1 MSFGQIIKGTLLPK
15 VPLKELYE
23 EDTSNESSNSN
34 TTIKSAYKAPSNRP
48 DSSQKT
54 GATSPFVKIAGQIVR
69 NIDTMVID
77 ETQFIPR
84 VMLTF
89 TDGAGEFAG
98 DYFPKVDLIMSLY
111 LKVGTEKLKPVRCD
125 FLITEVK
132 SSPAKYTGDRKGIGI
147 GTTYLIKGEL
157 YVPGIYN
164 NVSKS
169 YAGMNSKETLKR
181 ICEDLNLGFAEN
193 ESSPNDKMTWINTN
207 HGAYQFIQNIAKHAY
222 QDDDSFFS
230 VFIDK
235 YYFLNY
241 VEVNR
246 QLKVEEAPLTFL
258 NAQNALMSG
267 ISQQVKNDAIKKQL
281 EEQTIVNYLTTEL
294 DQSRGPN
301 YITSLNL
308 ISDQGQI
315 IKQQGY
321 KKNIFYY
328 DHLKATKVPKEK
340 FKDFFMA
347 PLKSIDRNQTHYLVP
362 TETSLAENKI
372 KKWMNIDYGN
382 NHPEWNAA
390 RLLNDHNLREL
401 DKIKLRVTLNGINF
415 QVVRGFA
422 VPVYISVQ
430 EAEKI
435 FKSTPN
441 ANDQKLKEKVE
452 APDLR
457 KQTPDQQLSGY
468 YYVSGAKY
476 HYDAMHPNGLYTELF
491 LARREW
497 KPSKKTP

>member
-23 EDTSNESSNSN
+23 EDTSNDTPNN
-34 TTIKSAYKAPSNRP
+34 GKVKAAYKAPANLP

-54 GATSPFVKIAGQIVR
+54 GANSPFVKIAGQIVR
-69 NIDTMVID
+69 NIDTMVLD
-77 ETQFIPR
+77 ETHFIPT

-132 SSPAKYTGDRKGIGI
+132 STPAKYTGARTGVGI
-147 GTTYLIKGEL
+147 GTSYLIKGEL

-169 YAGMNSKETLKR
+169 YANLNSKEALKR
-181 ICEDLNLGFAEN
+181 ICEDLKLGFAEN
-193 ESSPNDKMTWINTN
+193 ESSPNDKMTWININ
-207 HGAYQFIQNIAKHAY
+207 SGAYHFIQTIAKHAY

-246 QLKVEEAPLTFL
+246 QLKIEDPQLTFL
-258 NAQNALMSG
+258 TAANALASG
-267 ISQQVKNDAIKKQL
+267 ISQKVKGDAVKKQL
-281 EEQTIVNYLTTEL
+281 EEQTMINYLTTEL
-294 DQSRGPN
+294 EQSRSPN
-301 YITSLNL
+301 YITTLNL
-308 ISDQGQI
+308 VSEQGQI
-315 IKQQGY
+315 IKRQGY

-328 DHLKATKVPKEK
+328 DHLKATQAPKEK

-347 PLKSIDRNQTHYLVP
+347 PLKSIDRNQTNYLVP
-362 TETSLAENKI
+362 TEESLAENKI

-401 DKIKLRVTLNGINF
+401 DKIKLRVTLNNINF
-415 QVVRGFA
+415 QVVRGFT
-422 VPVYISVQ
+422 VPIYISIQ
-430 EAEKI
+430 EAERIRKA
-435 FKSTPN
+435 TPSVD
-441 ANDQKLKEKVE
+441 DQKAKEQAE
-452 APDLR
+452 QPDLR
-457 KQTPDQQLSGY
+457 KQIPDQQLSGY
-468 YYVSGAKY
+468 YYVSSAKY
-476 HYDAMHPNGLYTELF
+476 HYDRLHPNGLYTELF